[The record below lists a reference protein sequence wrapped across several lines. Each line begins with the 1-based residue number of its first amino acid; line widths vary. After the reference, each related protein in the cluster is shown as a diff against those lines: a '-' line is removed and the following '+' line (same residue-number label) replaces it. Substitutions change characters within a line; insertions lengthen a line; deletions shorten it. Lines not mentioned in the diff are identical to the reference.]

1 MGRWQQYDTVA
12 PKSMPINLTDGVK
25 GSPELNKLGL
35 SGEGHDS
42 LLKLQH
48 RLSSPGKPSTYLVL
62 RQSQKPKEYIQSR
75 KWEVKAEDIR

>member
-1 MGRWQQYDTVA
+1 
-12 PKSMPINLTDGVK
+12 MPINLTDGVK

-62 RQSQKPKEYIQSR
+62 RQSQKPGISNFDHMHR
-75 KWEVKAEDIR
+75 KR